1 MSFTPALQTNQLFED
16 YADKNKNALT
26 LLVAQALL
34 PIALQANPVANLIE
48 QYKHG
53 VVAPSVNFFSYYSTR
68 LTADGNTVVNSP
80 YKDNAKIL
88 VKALAYMD
96 EAHVDYLL
104 RFPTTPAALNNPQ
117 FMHIPLRR
125 VLGKDYLTI
134 SLLQAMLGK
143 GLRVLKNEYVYE
155 TLPDYGYSITNT
167 TLSIVFDPKLSR
179 IPTAVY
185 MRWPTAVNIQVTDA
199 GHIMW
204 PREMWP
210 HGPSHGG
217 LHEMSHS
224 LYMDEEDNSWD
235 RHN

>member
-1 MSFTPALQTNQLFED
+1 MSFTPALQNNQLFQD
-16 YADKNKNALT
+16 YAEKNKNALT

-34 PIALQANPVANLIE
+34 PIALQANPVANLME
-48 QYKHG
+48 QYNYG
-53 VVAPSVNFFSYYSTR
+53 VVGPSVNFFSYYSTR
-68 LTADGNTVVNSP
+68 LTADGNSVVNSP
-80 YKDNAKIL
+80 YKADAKIL

-104 RFPTTPAALNNPQ
+104 RFPATPTALNNPQ

-155 TLPDYGYSITNT
+155 RLPDYGYSITHT
-167 TLSIVFDPKLSR
+167 TLSIVFDPKLCR

-185 MRWPTAVNIQVTDA
+185 MRWPTAVNIKVA
-199 GHIMW
+199 ENGNIMW
-204 PREMWP
+204 PRELWP
-210 HGPSHGG
+210 QEKEHVE

-224 LYMDEEDNSWD
+224 LYMDEEENDWD
-235 RHN
+235 RHY